1 MDLTKTPTLKQKV
14 YQYETFL
21 HLINMMMLSGNQK
34 GIQKLLDNADR
45 WSYSH
50 RVGNGEYTEKQQQK
64 IVNKAFWNLNEVNYE

>member
-1 MDLTKTPTLKQKV
+1 
-14 YQYETFL
+14 
-21 HLINMMMLSGNQK
+21 MMMLSGNQK